1 MGLRT
6 GAAGSSPSAD
16 YQQYLL
22 VLCLRASYA
31 LSAFTVIIFQLG
43 KANGQVLFYPPL
55 MDERKLGLS
64 LERLISNDSKV
75 GYLLSVKS

>member
-1 MGLRT
+1 M
-6 GAAGSSPSAD
+6 AGSSP
-16 YQQYLL
+16 LL
-22 VLCLRASYA
+22 TTTVLTGSVLTRQLRAKR
-31 LSAFTVIIFQLG
+31 FTAIIFQSLG
-43 KANGQVLFYPPL
+43 KANGQVLFYPLL